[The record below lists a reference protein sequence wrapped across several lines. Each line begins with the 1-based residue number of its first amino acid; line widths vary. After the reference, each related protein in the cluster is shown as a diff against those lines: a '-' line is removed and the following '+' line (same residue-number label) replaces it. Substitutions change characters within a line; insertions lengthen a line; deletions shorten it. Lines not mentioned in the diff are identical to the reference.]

1 MIFSPLHPFWG
12 RGFRPFFLGA
22 SLFAAYSL
30 ILWLLFLTDIVNLPS
45 TVGDAIG
52 WHAHE
57 MVYGFAM
64 AVIAGFLLTA
74 VANWTGWSPVRGYHL
89 VGLVL
94 LWLAGRVAPYIP
106 ELPNWALIIIE
117 GSFIP
122 ALAVSL
128 FVPLYKSRNVRN
140 YVFLGLLSLL
150 FICDLNF
157 LLTGQITSIYI
168 AIFTISTMIS
178 LVGGRIIPAFTVAA
192 LRQRGHLTLRNQDQP
207 KLDKLALA
215 SWLAV
220 AVLFMIT
227 GGEGV
232 LFATT
237 AISAAAIHLIRM
249 RYYNTRLALAD
260 PLLWILHAAY
270 IWIIVGLV
278 LLGLSA
284 LSSLNPVIGIH
295 TLTIGAIGSSTLGMM
310 SRVALGHTGRPLIC
324 SRAIIIAFYAMQ
336 AACIIRLLGLAILT
350 DFYVVW
356 VTLSGLLWTTAFLI
370 YLIIYTPILLE
381 PRPDGQP
388 A

>member
-1 MIFSPLHPFWG
+1 MILSSSHPFWG
-12 RGFRPFFLGA
+12 RGFRPFFFCAG
-22 SLFAAYSL
+22 LFAIFS
-30 ILWLLFLTDIVNLPS
+30 ISFWLLFLTDLMSLPS
-45 TVGDAIG
+45 GISDAIG

-57 MVYGFAM
+57 MIYGFAM
-64 AVIAGFLLTA
+64 AVISGFLLTA

-89 VGLVL
+89 AGLVL
-94 LWLAGRVAPYIP
+94 LWLAGRIAPYIP
-106 ELPNWALIIIE
+106 ELPHWVLILIE

-128 FVPLYKSRNVRN
+128 FVPLYKSRNIRN
-140 YVFLGLLSLL
+140 YVFLGLLTLL
-150 FICDLNF
+150 FICDLSF
-157 LLTGQITSIYI
+157 LLTGQVTSLYI
-168 AIFTISTMIS
+168 AIFIVSAMIS
-178 LVGGRIIPAFTVAA
+178 LVGGRIIPAFTVSA

-220 AVLFMIT
+220 AALFTIT
-227 GGEGV
+227 GAQG
-232 LFATT
+232 LIFAVNAT
-237 AISAAAIHLIRM
+237 AAAAIHLYRM
-249 RYYNTRLALAD
+249 RYYHTRLALAD

-270 IWIIVGLV
+270 IWIIIGLV

-295 TLTIGAIGSSTLGMM
+295 ALTIGAIGSSTLGMM

-324 SRAIIIAFYAMQ
+324 SRAIVAAFYAMQ
-336 AACIIRLLGLAILT
+336 AATIIRILGLTILT
-350 DFYVVW
+350 DYYVVW
-356 VTLSGLLWTTAFLI
+356 VTFSGLLWSAAFLI